1 MLGSARAQQPQS
13 QEYSSQAGQSSSVST
28 DTLQHMLL
36 VDCSWHAGYFEMQI
50 DRTTYQKLVLQ
61 EVTAWLV
68 VAAVMGTHE
77 MTGFKLPRCSAA
89 LTICDE

>member
-13 QEYSSQAGQSSSVST
+13 QEDSSQAGQSSSVST
-28 DTLQHMLL
+28 DTLLQ
-36 VDCSWHAGYFEMQI
+36 VDCLWHAGYFEMQI
-50 DRTTYQKLVLQ
+50 DRTTCQKLVLQ
-61 EVTAWLV
+61 EVTAWFV